1 MDHETVDGR
10 LSRYGRD
17 TSLPT
22 FPVSSL
28 HSLRYDGRV
37 RPTGRALP
45 TPHPHFTRL
54 CLSEANEVSVT
65 PPSYIRFFSSP
76 FPCGSLSTHYNMR
89 SFWWYDNFP
98 FPLPLS
104 HYTSLTTSLTEVK
117 MGDGNGGHRE
127 PRILSAKDM
136 SSGGVTPVGL
146 IMLYPS
152 EVPMLRLNLLSPYHP
167 FSRGK
172 TVGPRLRV
180 TWDKGNRGTPRQE
193 ADNPSFVRSSLSRGL
208 DRSSLMIIIMIIEWI
223 SYIIWVLIVRIRK
236 FIQYNIIILFLPG
249 PARSYVTHGPV
260 GRMGWNR
267 SHLSVSWAYSW

>member
-1 MDHETVDGR
+1 M
-10 LSRYGRD
+10 
-17 TSLPT
+17 
-22 FPVSSL
+22 
-28 HSLRYDGRV
+28 
-37 RPTGRALP
+37 
-45 TPHPHFTRL
+45 
-54 CLSEANEVSVT
+54 SVT

-152 EVPMLRLNLLSPYHP
+152 EVPMLRLNLLYESIFMGFY
-167 FSRGK
+167 SLCLILS
-172 TVGPRLRV
+172 VGEGRSFIFCFICLIIITARPVTAFPRPNDIMNGLSFASTSLRFMWHLLDGSIICWNYENEKLLLRV
-180 TWDKGNRGTPRQE
+180 NTVPTRPT
-193 ADNPSFVRSSLSRGL
+193 
-208 DRSSLMIIIMIIEWI
+208 
-223 SYIIWVLIVRIRK
+223 
-236 FIQYNIIILFLPG
+236 LFLLLRLIMKNPKEEE
-249 PARSYVTHGPV
+249 VK
-260 GRMGWNR
+260 
-267 SHLSVSWAYSW
+267 